1 MTGMAKKLKV
11 YGLLMWVQECPPAPN
26 GSKQA
31 RCIVAAPSKAAAAR
45 AFDTSLHHLNTYGSV
60 TGNKHEIEAAMAQP
74 GVALWTEDRYRPD
87 KAVWKPL
94 RNDMNGER

>member
-1 MTGMAKKLKV
+1 MAKKLKV
-11 YGLLMWVQECPPAPN
+11 YGVLLWVHDCPPAPN

-45 AFDTSLHHLNTYGSV
+45 ALNCTIGHLNTYGSV
-60 TGNKHEIEAAMAQP
+60 TGNEYEIKAAMAQP
-74 GVALWTEDRYRPD
+74 GIALWTEDRHQPQ

-94 RNDMNGER
+94 RSSSPNTKV